1 MAKARIKTGLK
12 GMQAHSAEPRAGTGR
27 AGGVLPL
34 VAQVSLALAAVV
46 AAYLLW
52 HALTDSALGGCG
64 PGTPCDRVLGSPWAY
79 WLGLP
84 VSALAL
90 AGYAVL
96 FWASGR
102 LRQTGVVAGEAR
114 AALVTVALALAILGA
129 AGWFLALQVF
139 VLKSLCKFCLTAHFF
154 GSVGAASSL
163 WFVARGVRSA
173 PAAVTPRRTLAGWPL
188 RLAGAGVVG
197 LAAVGLLIGGQ
208 KFFPQQLHVVRVHDG
223 QFKFDLREV
232 PLLGSPDAPRAIVSL
247 FDYTCPDCHDLHR
260 HLMAAQARFTNRFA
274 IVALPCPLDTKCNPA
289 VTRTQKRH
297 EQACDYA
304 RLGLAVRRVDRAAF
318 EKYDA
323 WIFGQGTMPTLDAAR
338 QFARELVGSA
348 ALDQAQRD
356 PAVERLLQSGVALYR
371 ASGQRGG
378 SLRLPQLILGR
389 KTSSGPITRPEVL
402 FGMIEEFLAAKE
414 AW

>member
-12 GMQAHSAEPRAGTGR
+12 GMQTHGADPRVAAGR
-27 AGGVLPL
+27 VGGVLL
-34 VAQVSLALAAVV
+34 LAAQTGLALAALI

-90 AGYAVL
+90 AGYAGL
-96 FWASGR
+96 FWASAR
-102 LRQTGVVAGEAR
+102 LRQTGVVAGDAR
-114 AALVTVALALAILGA
+114 TAFVTVALAVTILGA

-154 GSVGAASSL
+154 GGVGAACSL
-163 WFVARGVRSA
+163 WFVFRGVRRELAA
-173 PAAVTPRRTLAGWPL
+173 PTPRRAHAGWPL
-188 RLAGAGVVG
+188 RLVGAGVVG

-232 PLLGSPDAPRAIVSL
+232 PLLGPANAPRVIVSL

-260 HLMAAQARFTNRFA
+260 HLTAAQARFTNRFA
-274 IVALPCPLDTKCNPA
+274 IVALPCPLDANCNP
-289 VTRTQKRH
+289 VITRTQKKH

-304 RLGLAVRRVDRAAF
+304 RLGLAVRRVDRGAF

-323 WIFGQGTMPTLDAAR
+323 WFFGQATMPTLDQAR
-338 QFARELVGSA
+338 QFARDLAGAA
-348 ALDQAQRD
+348 ALDQALQD
-356 PAVERLLQSGVALYR
+356 PVVERLLQSGVALYR
-371 ASGQRGG
+371 TSGQRGG

-389 KTSSGPITRPEVL
+389 KISSGPITRPEVL